1 MSFYLS
7 TLAVYFFIDVLLS
20 YALNMQFGWGGV
32 PNFALI
38 MFQAAGAYAAAVVS
52 LGPDTGINSFQS
64 YVFGASW
71 PFPLPLLVAVAAG
84 GVLAVVVGAFSLRRI
99 RRDYQA
105 AILLIVSLVVTG
117 LVVNMV
123 GLVNGSNGLTG
134 VPRPLSGVLSGLT
147 YDGYQW
153 VYAAWCAVVAAGVYL
168 VVARLGRS
176 AWGRALRAVRDHE
189 DAAATIG
196 LNPAGLRMQAFVLG
210 GMIAGLSGGL
220 LVEFL
225 AAWSPAAWGYAE
237 TFAVFTAVILGGVGN
252 NWGVA
257 LGTLLVQVIFLQV
270 PTFLPQVGY
279 TGLID
284 ALQWVLIGVLWL
296 ACLAIRPRGLIPERR
311 YRAATAAARA
321 APATTQTVPRA
332 QAATASTPSAPT
344 TAATATTP
352 TPPRTQSASAAPA
365 APATAPTSQAASNA
379 TPAAP
384 AAPTAAPAPPAAP
397 AAPHAHPTSPDDEVK
412 GPQASQDEVK
422 GPQASHDEVRWPQ
435 PSTARRFGAV
445 SSDRANPRTP
455 AAPPDTPHG
464 VVLDVRR
471 VCVRFG
477 GVEAVRDVS
486 LQVSAGEV
494 VGLIGPNGAGKSS
507 LLGALGGQFAVA
519 AGRVLL
525 AGHDVTALP
534 PHRRARL
541 GLVRTFQHTSTFD
554 GLTVFENLLVAGLSA
569 RGARLRDS
577 LAGGQRQRAEAAAAV
592 WDQLREFDMV
602 PVADSYG
609 AELSGGQRR
618 LVEIMRCLMQSPRV
632 LLLDEPMVGVAP
644 HLVRRISEDCARI
657 SASGVAIVIV
667 EHALEVV
674 EAVCDRVVVM
684 ASGGVV
690 TEAGYAEAMSSG
702 AVREAY
708 FA

>member
-1 MSFYLS
+1 MSYYIS
-7 TLAVYFFIDVLLS
+7 TLAVYFCIDLLLA
-20 YALNMQFGWGGV
+20 YALNLQFGWGGI

-52 LGPDTGINSFQS
+52 LGPDSGINAFQR

-71 PFPLPLLVAVAAG
+71 PFPLPLVAATVVG
-84 GVLAVVVGAFSLRRI
+84 GVLAVVVGSFSLRRI

-105 AILLIVSLVVTG
+105 AILLIVSLIATG
-117 LVVNMV
+117 LVTDLV
-123 GLVNGSNGLTG
+123 GFVNGSNGLTG

-153 VYAAWCAVVAAGVYL
+153 VYAAWCAVLAAGGYL
-168 VVARLGRS
+168 LVSRMGRS
-176 AWGRALRAVRDHE
+176 GWGRALRAVRDHE

-196 LNPAGLRMQAFVLG
+196 LNPVGLRMQAFVLG
-210 GMIAGLSGGL
+210 GMIAALSGGL

-225 AAWSPAAWGYAE
+225 ASWSPAAWGYAE
-237 TFAVFTAVILGGVGN
+237 TFAVFTAIILGGVGN

-296 ACLAIRPRGLIPERR
+296 ACLALRPRGLIPERR
-311 YRAATAAARA
+311 YRAGPPADAAAGETPRGETVA
-321 APATTQTVPRA
+321 AADGDSARDPRE
-332 QAATASTPSAPT
+332 AAGPV
-344 TAATATTP
+344 TATVA
-352 TPPRTQSASAAPA
+352 RLPA
-365 APATAPTSQAASNA
+365 VP
-379 TPAAP
+379 
-384 AAPTAAPAPPAAP
+384 
-397 AAPHAHPTSPDDEVK
+397 V
-412 GPQASQDEVK
+412 V
-422 GPQASHDEVRWPQ
+422 
-435 PSTARRFGAV
+435 
-445 SSDRANPRTP
+445 DRAGP
-455 AAPPDTPHG
+455 
-464 VVLDVRR
+464 VLDVRG
-471 VCVRFG
+471 VSVRFG
-477 GVEAVRDVS
+477 GVQAVKDVS
-486 LQVSAGEV
+486 LRVGAGEV

-507 LLGALGGQFAVA
+507 LLGALGGQFAVT
-519 AGRVLL
+519 AGHVILD
-525 AGHDVTALP
+525 GHDVTGLP
-534 PHRRARL
+534 PYRRARL
-541 GLVRTFQHTSTFD
+541 GMVRTFQHTSTFD
-554 GLTVFENLLVAGLSA
+554 GLTVFQNLLAAAMSA

-577 LAGGQRQRAEAAAAV
+577 LAGARRQAEAAEAV
-592 WDQLREFDMV
+592 WRRLREFDMV
-602 PVADSYG
+602 AVADSYG
-609 AELSGGQRR
+609 SELSGGQRR
-618 LVEIMRCLMQSPRV
+618 LVEIMRCLMESPRV

-684 ASGGVV
+684 ASGQVV
-690 TEAGYAEAMSSG
+690 TEASYAEAMSSG

>member
-1 MSFYLS
+1 MNFYIS
-7 TLAVYFFIDVLLS
+7 TLVVYFFIDVLLAYS
-20 YALNMQFGWGGV
+20 LNLQFGWGGV

-38 MFQAAGAYAAAVVS
+38 IFQAVGAYAAAVVS
-52 LGPDTGINSFQS
+52 LGPDTGLNSFQR
-64 YVFGASW
+64 YVFGESW
-71 PFPLPLLVAVAAG
+71 PFPLPLVLATVVG
-84 GVLAVVVGAFSLRRI
+84 GVLAAAVGTFSLRRI

-105 AILLIVSLVVTG
+105 AILLIVSLIATG
-117 LVVNMV
+117 LVTNVV
-123 GLVNGSNGLTG
+123 SLVNGSNGLTG

-153 VYAAWCAVVAAGVYL
+153 VYAAWCAVLAAGVYL
-168 VVARLGRS
+168 LVARLSRS

-196 LNPAGLRMQAFVLG
+196 LNPAGLRMEAFVLG

-284 ALQWVLIGVLWL
+284 ALQWVLIGALWL
-296 ACLAIRPRGLIPERR
+296 VCLAIRPRGLIPERR
-311 YRAATAAARA
+311 YRAAPATLATPVIPAALA
-321 APATTQTVPRA
+321 APAASPRA
-332 QAATASTPSAPT
+332 QASPSGDRHGA
-344 TAATATTP
+344 
-352 TPPRTQSASAAPA
+352 
-365 APATAPTSQAASNA
+365 
-379 TPAAP
+379 
-384 AAPTAAPAPPAAP
+384 
-397 AAPHAHPTSPDDEVK
+397 VL
-412 GPQASQDEVK
+412 
-422 GPQASHDEVRWPQ
+422 EVR
-435 PSTARRFGAV
+435 GV
-445 SSDRANPRTP
+445 S
-455 AAPPDTPHG
+455 
-464 VVLDVRR
+464 
-471 VCVRFG
+471 VRFG

-486 LQVSAGEV
+486 LRVSGGEV

-507 LLGALGGQFAVA
+507 LLGALGGQFAVSS
-519 AGRVLL
+519 GRVLL
-525 AGHDVTALP
+525 GGHDVTALP
-534 PHRRARL
+534 PYRRSRA

-554 GLTVFENLLVAGLSA
+554 GMTVFENLLVAAMSA

-577 LAGGQRQRAEAAAAV
+577 LAGGQRRRAEAAEEV
-592 WDQLREFDMV
+592 WERLREFDMAA
-602 PVADSYG
+602 VADSYG
-609 AELSGGQRR
+609 SELSGGQRR

-644 HLVRRISEDCARI
+644 HLVRRISDDCARI
-657 SASGVAIVIV
+657 GASGVAVVIV

-674 EAVCDRVVVM
+674 EAICDRVVVM
-684 ASGGVV
+684 ASGQVV
-690 TEAGYAEAMSSG
+690 TEASYAEAMSSG

>member
-7 TLAVYFFIDVLLS
+7 TLMVYFFIDLLLAYS
-20 YALNMQFGWGGV
+20 LNLQFGWGGV

-52 LGPDTGINSFQS
+52 LGPDNGINSFQQ
-64 YVFGASW
+64 YVFGQSW
-71 PFPLPLLVAVAAG
+71 PFPLPLVMATVAG
-84 GVLAVVVGAFSLRRI
+84 GLLSLVVGSFSLRRI

-105 AILLIVSLVVTG
+105 AILLIVSLVATG
-117 LVVNMV
+117 LVTN
-123 GLVNGSNGLTG
+123 LVRLFNGSNGLTG

-153 VYAAWCAVVAAGVYL
+153 VYAAWCAVLAAAVYL
-168 VVARLGRS
+168 VIARLGRS

-196 LNPAGLRMQAFVLG
+196 LNPAGLRMEAFVLG

-237 TFAVFTAVILGGVGN
+237 TFAVFTAIILGGVGN

-311 YRAATAAARA
+311 YRAPAVAAAAAVATA
-321 APATTQTVPRA
+321 
-332 QAATASTPSAPT
+332 PSAP
-344 TAATATTP
+344 AASTATT
-352 TPPRTQSASAAPA
+352 
-365 APATAPTSQAASNA
+365 TS
-379 TPAAP
+379 
-384 AAPTAAPAPPAAP
+384 APPAISP
-397 AAPHAHPTSPDDEVK
+397 ARATPSPLE
-412 GPQASQDEVK
+412 P
-422 GPQASHDEVRWPQ
+422 
-435 PSTARRFGAV
+435 
-445 SSDRANPRTP
+445 
-455 AAPPDTPHG
+455 
-464 VVLDVRR
+464 VLDVRG
-471 VCVRFG
+471 VSVRFG
-477 GVEAVRDVS
+477 GVQAVRDVS
-486 LQVSAGEV
+486 LQVAAGEV

-507 LLGALGGQFAVA
+507 LLGALGGQIAVA
-519 AGRVLL
+519 SGRVLL
-525 AGHDVTALP
+525 GGHDVTSLP
-534 PHRRARL
+534 PYRRARV
-541 GLVRTFQHTSTFD
+541 GIVRTFQHTSTFD
-554 GLTVFENLLVAGLSA
+554 GLTVFENLLVAAMSA
-569 RGARLRDS
+569 RGARLRDA
-577 LAGGQRQRAEAAAAV
+577 LAGRQRQRAAAGEAV
-592 WDQLREFDMV
+592 WARLREFDMV
-602 PVADSYG
+602 PMADSYG
-609 AELSGGQRR
+609 SELSGGQRR
-618 LVEIMRCLMQSPRV
+618 LVEIMRCLMESPRV

-684 ASGGVV
+684 ASGQVV
-690 TEAGYAEAMSSG
+690 TEASYAEAMSSG